1 MATEAAA
8 LFAEQVNL
16 SALVQNIVYASG
28 TVGAIF
34 VVIGLLLIDVGG
46 ARRRNGFNA
55 VIEKMIGFF
64 ISFATYF
71 LIGFALW
78 ASQYYIMEGFT
89 LTDAIKD
96 WWAGGAMANSLAHNV
111 DPAVFPGLNN
121 FQIFIFFL
129 ACFAGIVTV
138 LLHFAVSE
146 RMKASAFYVTAF
158 VASIVSSLLSWWTWG
173 SVGPLTN
180 AGFHDFFGVGFVYL
194 FPAGMALVFVWKLG
208 ARPGVFSEHP
218 KVTEARAPSMAMVAT
233 GVMVIFAGLPM
244 VILSCLFFVA
254 PGAMAV
260 SVTMAETSVGI
271 AFNNYAAAWAGG
283 ALMGAILAYATGK
296 ESYLLLGPLA
306 GYVSGASGF
315 DVYVPWEMFLV
326 ALGAPVVAY
335 AVYEFMQKRNID
347 EHKLIPLFIGAGSY
361 GLIMLGLLKA
371 GTPRGGYIGIEEGP
385 YAFQHGEIGLLMQV
399 VGVLV
404 SIGLGVVTAF
414 GLSFVLERTTGL
426 RVSDDDQAE
435 GLDKLKWG
443 IEPDV
448 APTLEHT
455 TGRAPDADQAEAAD
469 KGKWGIE
476 PDVAPKA

>member
-8 LFAEQVNL
+8 PFAEQVTVNM
-16 SALVQNIVYASG
+16 LVQNVIYASG

-34 VVIGLLLIDVGG
+34 IVIGLLMIDVGG
-46 ARRRNGFNA
+46 ARRKNGFNA
-55 VIEKMIGFF
+55 VVEKMIGFF
-64 ISFATYF
+64 ISVATYF
-71 LIGFALW
+71 LVGFSLW
-78 ASQYYIMEGFT
+78 ASQYYIMEGGS
-89 LTDAIKD
+89 LMGSIKD
-96 WWAGGAMANSLAHNV
+96 WWAGGSMANSLAHNV

-158 VASIVSSLLSWWTWG
+158 VGTIMSSLLSWWTWG

-208 ARPGVFSEHP
+208 RRPGVFSEHP
-218 KVTEARAPSMAMVAT
+218 NVTEARAPSMAMVAT
-233 GVMVIFAGLPM
+233 GLMVVFAALPM
-244 VILSCLFFVA
+244 VILSCLFFVS

-283 ALMGAILAYATGK
+283 AIMGAIISYSTGK
-296 ESYLLLGPLA
+296 NAYLLLGPLA
-306 GYVSGASGF
+306 GYVAGASGF

-326 ALGAPVVAY
+326 ALGAPIVTYV
-335 AVYEFMQKRNID
+335 VYEFMLKRTID
-347 EHKLIPLFIGAGSY
+347 EHKLIPVLLGAGSY
-361 GLIMLGLLKA
+361 GLIMVGLLEA
-371 GTPRGGYIGIEEGP
+371 GTPRGGYIGIEEGQ
-385 YAFQHGEIGLLMQV
+385 YAFQHGEIGILMQV
-399 VGVLV
+399 VGILV
-404 SIGLGVVTAF
+404 CLGLGVVTALV
-414 GLSFVLERTTGL
+414 LSFVLERTTGL

-435 GLDKLKWG
+435 GLDKVYWG

-448 APTLEHT
+448 APLLERT
-455 TGRAPDADQAEAAD
+455 EGGRGSE
-469 KGKWGIE
+469 
-476 PDVAPKA
+476 

>member
-8 LFAEQVNL
+8 PFAEQVTV
-16 SALVQNIVYASG
+16 SMLVQNVIYASG

-34 VVIGLLLIDVGG
+34 IVIGLLLIDVGG
-46 ARRRNGFNA
+46 ARRRSGFNA
-55 VIEKMIGFF
+55 VVEKIIGFF

-71 LIGFALW
+71 LIGFAFW
-78 ASQYYIMEGFT
+78 ASQYYIMEGAT
-89 LTDAIKD
+89 LMDTIKD
-96 WWAGGAMANSLAHNV
+96 WWAGGAMANSLAQNV

-158 VASIVSSLLSWWTWG
+158 VASIVSSILSWWTWG

-208 ARPGVFSEHP
+208 ARPGVYSEHA
-218 KVTEARAPSMAMVAT
+218 KVTEYRPPSLAMVAT

-244 VILSCLFFVA
+244 VILSCLFFVD

-260 SVTMAETSVGI
+260 SVTMADTSVGI
-271 AFNNYAAAWAGG
+271 AFNNYAASWAGG
-283 ALMGAILAYATGK
+283 AIMGAILSYATGK
-296 ESYLLLGPLA
+296 DAYLLLGPLA

-326 ALGAPVVAY
+326 ALGAPIVAY
-335 AVYEFMQKRNID
+335 AVYEFTQKRNID
-347 EHKLIPLFIGAGSY
+347 EHKLFPLFIGAGSY
-361 GLIMLGLLKA
+361 GLIMLGLTKA
-371 GTPRGGYIGIEEGP
+371 GTPRSGYIGVEEGA
-385 YAFQHGEIGLLMQV
+385 YAFQHAEIGLLMQIAGV
-399 VGVLV
+399 VVC
-404 SIGLGVVTAF
+404 IGLGAVTAF
-414 GLSFVLERTTGL
+414 ILSFILERTTGL
-426 RVSDDDQAE
+426 RVSDDEQAE
-435 GLDKLKWG
+435 GLDKVNWG
-443 IEPDV
+443 IEADV
-448 APTLEHT
+448 
-455 TGRAPDADQAEAAD
+455 D
-469 KGKWGIE
+469 
-476 PDVAPKA
+476 PKMEQP